1 MNNWIKKHR
10 SNRKMIPN
18 PKNKKNRIINPLSD
32 TKSLLNQSELRKLQ
46 HLVIQERKERK
57 VNIQSRTVIKA

>member
-1 MNNWIKKHR
+1 
-10 SNRKMIPN
+10 MIPN

-32 TKSLLNQSELRKLQ
+32 TKSHRNQSELRKLQ

>member
-1 MNNWIKKHR
+1 MNNWIKKLR

-32 TKSLLNQSELRKLQ
+32 TKNHLNQSELRKLQ

>member
-1 MNNWIKKHR
+1 
-10 SNRKMIPN
+10 MIPN